1 MILVDK
7 EFESLIPPLSPEE
20 FAQLEENCVR
30 DGIRDPLVVWNS
42 PDGKILVDGHNR
54 WKISANHGGIPFQVV
69 ERQFQSR
76 DEVKEWIIKNQF
88 GRRNIPAYMRAWL
101 SLKLKD
107 AIAAKVKE
115 KEEERKTTY
124 QKSEKS
130 NMPAMNTSKELAKV
144 AGVSHDTI
152 HKVEVIENSGNETVK
167 AAARSGEMSVNK
179 AYETIKEENAALK
192 RRVQEL
198 EQTPPQVVTQTVEVV
213 PEDYKDA
220 KTKAKVFDRE
230 VKRLNDKLTAAY
242 KEREEQNKKIQSLQD
257 EVIKYG
263 AETQQGRY
271 FRELESVATAF
282 ETQCE
287 QFIRWVGGYIWIT
300 QNPGKLKPERRES
313 VTNAVQMVYE
323 WAGTM
328 LHNLS
333 ITEEDEN
340 EN

>member
-1 MILVDK
+1 MSKKVILNSILKGAGMNEIVTSAENLPANLEDLSRFVLVGREKLNIVRAQIRAIKRVGLAREVAEQKRQEAQQLAEAVIDAEVRIGELMREIPTASGERTDIEPLYPGVKRLTKTEQLK
-7 EFESLIPPLSPEE
+7 EQGFNQKQTHQFEQMSKHPE
-20 FAQLEENCVR
+20 AV
-30 DGIRDPLVVWNS
+30 
-42 PDGKILVDGHNR
+42 
-54 WKISANHGGIPFQVV
+54 A
-69 ERQFQSR
+69 
-76 DEVKEWIIKNQF
+76 
-88 GRRNIPAYMRAWL
+88 
-101 SLKLKD
+101 
-107 AIAAKVKE
+107 AAKAE
-115 KEEERKTTY
+115 AREAEEIVT
-124 QKSEKS
+124 
-130 NMPAMNTSKELAKV
+130 
-144 AGVSHDTI
+144 
-152 HKVEVIENSGNETVK
+152 
-167 AAARSGEMSVNK
+167 RSAVLDK
-179 AYETIKEENAALK
+179 IKEENAALK

-198 EQTPPQVVTQTVEVV
+198 EQTQPQVVTQTVEVV

-333 ITEEDEN
+333 VSEEDEN

>member
-1 MILVDK
+1 MNEIVTSTASLPANLEDLSRFVLVGRERLTAVRAEIRANRKIGTARAVLEQKLQEAQRIAEILIDAEVRLGELMRELPTAQGARTDLELRGTDAPKLK
-7 EFESLIPPLSPEE
+7 ED
-20 FAQLEENCVR
+20 A
-30 DGIRDPLVVWNS
+30 
-42 PDGKILVDGHNR
+42 
-54 WKISANHGGIPFQVV
+54 
-69 ERQFQSR
+69 
-76 DEVKEWIIKNQF
+76 VKEMGF
-88 GRRNIPAYMRAWL
+88 
-101 SLKLKD
+101 SKD
-107 AIAAKVKE
+107 QGKAFEQMAKHPEAVAAAKAE
-115 KEEERKTTY
+115 AREAEEIVT
-124 QKSEKS
+124 
-130 NMPAMNTSKELAKV
+130 
-144 AGVSHDTI
+144 
-152 HKVEVIENSGNETVK
+152 
-167 AAARSGEMSVNK
+167 RSAVLDK
-179 AYETIKEENAALK
+179 IKEENAALK

-198 EQTPPQVVTQTVEVV
+198 EQTPPQVVTQTVEVI

>member
-1 MILVDK
+1 MNEIVTNAANLPANLEDLSRFVLVGREKLTAVRAEIRAIKKVGLAREVAEQKRQEAQQLAEAVIDA
-7 EFESLIPPLSPEE
+7 EVRIGELMREIPTAQGTRTELLSPEGKKLTKAE
-20 FAQLEENCVR
+20 TLEEQGFTV
-30 DGIRDPLVVWNS
+30 
-42 PDGKILVDGHNR
+42 KQGHYFEQMS
-54 WKISANHGGIPFQVV
+54 KHPEAV
-69 ERQFQSR
+69 
-76 DEVKEWIIKNQF
+76 
-88 GRRNIPAYMRAWL
+88 A
-101 SLKLKD
+101 
-107 AIAAKVKE
+107 AAKAE
-115 KEEERKTTY
+115 AREAEEIVT
-124 QKSEKS
+124 
-130 NMPAMNTSKELAKV
+130 
-144 AGVSHDTI
+144 
-152 HKVEVIENSGNETVK
+152 
-167 AAARSGEMSVNK
+167 RSAVLDK
-179 AYETIKEENAALK
+179 IKEENAALK

-333 ITEEDEN
+333 ITEEGEN